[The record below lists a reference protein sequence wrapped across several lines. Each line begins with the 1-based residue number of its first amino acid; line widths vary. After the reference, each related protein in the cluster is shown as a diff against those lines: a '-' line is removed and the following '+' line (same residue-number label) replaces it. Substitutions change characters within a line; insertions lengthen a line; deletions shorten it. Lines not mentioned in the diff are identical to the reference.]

1 MADDPTQKPNEG
13 EPWYGE
19 LAEDTAPELKDWITN
34 KAFADPI
41 TALQSGF
48 NTEKLIGLEKAGRTV
63 VMPKDEND
71 TEGLAAF
78 RTKLGVPDSPDG
90 YELPVPE
97 GGSEDFS
104 KVASTWFHE
113 AGVPKAAAVSIA
125 EKWNTHIN
133 ELVTAQQDEAK
144 LKAEQQLNA
153 LKTEWGDAYGKN
165 AEFGRRGF
173 QAYGSKAGLDEND
186 LKALEST
193 IGTAKMLKLFHSLG
207 ESMSESDF
215 TEGEHKDFSMT
226 PDEAQTR
233 LDEARKKRV
242 AGDLTEKEFLALEDK
257 YGPMIKAT

>member
-1 MADDPTQKPNEG
+1 MADQDTQNQN

-19 LAEDTAPELKDWITN
+19 LAEDTAPELKAWIDN

-97 GGSEDFS
+97 GQSEEFS

-113 AGVPKAAAVSIA
+113 AGVPKAAAASIA

-153 LKTEWGDAYGKN
+153 LKTEWGDAFGKN
-165 AEFGRRGF
+165 SEFGRRGF

-186 LKALEST
+186 LKAVEST

-215 TEGEHKDFSMT
+215 TEGDHKTFSMA
-226 PDEAQTR
+226 PDEAQAK
-233 LDEARKKRV
+233 LDEARKKRI
-242 AGDLTEKEFLALEDK
+242 AGDITEKEFMALQDK
-257 YGPMIKAT
+257 YGPMVKAA